1 MTLEELL
8 AEKIREAVHQ
18 ALDERGEN
26 ALPELY
32 TLQQA
37 ADQYHGALKV
47 KTLRALCKS
56 GVLPHVRFSDAGPYY
71 LTPEGIRT
79 AIERC
84 TKQPSSRPRVP
95 RKAATKAL

>member
-1 MTLEELL
+1 MTFEQII
-8 AEKIREAVHQ
+8 AEKVREAVHQ

-37 ADQYHGALKV
+37 ADQYHGALKI

-56 GVLPHVRFSDAGPYY
+56 GILPHVRFTEAGPYY

-84 TKQPSSRPRVP
+84 TTQPTNRPHIP
-95 RKAATKAL
+95 RKAKPKAL

>member
-1 MTLEELL
+1 VSFEELL

-18 ALDERGEN
+18 ALDERGEHT
-26 ALPELY
+26 LPELY

-37 ADQYHGALKV
+37 EDRYAGALKV

-56 GVLPHVRFSDAGPYY
+56 GVLPHVRFTDAGPYY

-79 AIERC
+79 TIQRC
-84 TKQPSSRPRVP
+84 TKQPTGRPSIP
-95 RKAATKAL
+95 RKAKAKAL

>member
-1 MTLEELL
+1 MTFEEIV
-8 AEKIREAVHQ
+8 AEKVREAVHQ
-18 ALDERGEN
+18 ALDEREEH

-37 ADQYHGALKV
+37 EDRYAGALKV

-79 AIERC
+79 AIEQC
-84 TKQPSSRPRVP
+84 TKQPSSRPRIP
-95 RKAATKAL
+95 RKARSKAL